1 VAYANGAFDRAAEL
15 LHEIGSL
22 PDEAEAR
29 VRAAEVL
36 AAAGRRSEADA
47 QLERALAFYSR
58 LGAEALMAEAERV
71 PRAERRRA

>member
-15 LHEIGSL
+15 LHEIKSL